1 MGCDKCDGG
10 FVFKRC
16 CSGLSEMCGCM
27 GYPVAVTNCKD
38 CNAENKEPT
47 DPEMIEQLQYVE
59 WED

>member
-1 MGCDKCDGG
+1 
-10 FVFKRC
+10 
-16 CSGLSEMCGCM
+16 MCGCM
-27 GYPVAVTNCKD
+27 GYPVAVTNCKA